1 MLWCEPV
8 ILGTPWK
15 PGIDR
20 NAGNVWLYPSCWS
33 GLSLDLDLALLLL
46 PVHCCKCLDPQALL
60 KWLSGKDL
68 INPGILVNENMLI
81 GNRTSQVA
89 QNPPAC
95 QRRRLKKWEFD
106 PWVRKIPWSRKW
118 QPNPILLPGKSHG
131 QRSLA
136 GYSPWGRK
144 ESDTTE

>member
-8 ILGTPWK
+8 ILGTLWK
-15 PGIDR
+15 PGIER

-46 PVHCCKCLDPQALL
+46 PVHCCKYLNPQALL

-68 INPGILVNENMLI
+68 INPGILVNENVLI

-95 QRRRLKKWEFD
+95 QCRRLKRWGFE
-106 PWVRKIPWSRKW
+106 PLVGKILWSRKW
-118 QPNPILLPGKSHG
+118 QPTPVCYPRKSHG
-131 QRSLA
+131 QKSLA
-136 GYSPWGRK
+136 SYSSGGRK
-144 ESDTTE
+144 ESDTAK